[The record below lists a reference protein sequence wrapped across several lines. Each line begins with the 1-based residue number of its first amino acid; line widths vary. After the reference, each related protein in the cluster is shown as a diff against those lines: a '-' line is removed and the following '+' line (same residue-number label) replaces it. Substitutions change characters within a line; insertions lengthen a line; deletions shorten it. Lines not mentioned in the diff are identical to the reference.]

1 METKE
6 IGEELRNY
14 FKNKGLTQREV
25 ASKLGVPYQYIN
37 AVLTGKKAIGREN
50 AKRLGN
56 IFGLSQSWL
65 LTGEGEM
72 FANSKEGQSKKSGIP
87 IYRDA
92 RFGCSP
98 SGFVGAIEERTA
110 DDYILVPGLKNDG
123 RTFVVVARGESMV
136 NKANPSQSIPN
147 GAFVAIEKS
156 TLSSPQWG
164 ETYALSTDDG
174 CIIKR
179 LYPSEH
185 DGCVKCV
192 SFNEAEFPCF
202 ELHTSEIHDIGIV
215 KAVMTVNIWK

>member
-1 METKE
+1 MNEEVKKLVNLIKYENGITQQEVAKLAGVNPQYLSGV
-6 IGEELRNY
+6 INGRYPFSSELRKTLHELCSY
-14 FKNKGLTQREV
+14 ED
-25 ASKLGVPYQYIN
+25 
-37 AVLTGKKAIGREN
+37 
-50 AKRLGN
+50 
-56 IFGLSQSWL
+56 
-65 LTGEGEM
+65 GEGDTLASSKEEQ
-72 FANSKEGQSKKSGIP
+72 SKEGQSKKSGIP

-110 DDYILVPGLKNDG
+110 DDDILVPGLKNDG

-192 SFNEAEFPCF
+192 SFNETEFPCF

>member
-1 METKE
+1 MVRKIKFLHSTDLK
-6 IGEELRNY
+6 GVADLAGVSYGYLSNVMNGHHPFNEELRE
-14 FKNKGLTQREV
+14 KLNKLCFEEDTL
-25 ASKLGVPYQYIN
+25 ASSKEEQ
-37 AVLTGKKAIGREN
+37 
-50 AKRLGN
+50 
-56 IFGLSQSWL
+56 
-65 LTGEGEM
+65 
-72 FANSKEGQSKKSGIP
+72 SKEGQSKKSGIP

-192 SFNEAEFPCF
+192 SFNETEFPCF

>member
-1 METKE
+1 MAKN
-6 IGEELRNY
+6 EEVLKDVRAAAYSRGTNQQGVAELVGVTHRYLSDVINGRQPYSDSLRR
-14 FKNKGLTQREV
+14 KLHGLC
-25 ASKLGVPYQYIN
+25 P
-37 AVLTGKKAIGREN
+37 
-50 AKRLGN
+50 
-56 IFGLSQSWL
+56 
-65 LTGEGEM
+65 
-72 FANSKEGQSKKSGIP
+72 SKEEQSKKGGIP

-98 SGFVGAIEERTA
+98 SGFVGAIEEKNA

-192 SFNEAEFPCF
+192 SFNETEFPCF

>member
-1 METKE
+1 MVRKIKFLHSTDLKGVAELAGVSYGYLSNV
-6 IGEELRNY
+6 INGHHPFNEELRE
-14 FKNKGLTQREV
+14 KLNKLCFEEDT
-25 ASKLGVPYQYIN
+25 L
-37 AVLTGKKAIGREN
+37 
-50 AKRLGN
+50 
-56 IFGLSQSWL
+56 
-65 LTGEGEM
+65 
-72 FANSKEGQSKKSGIP
+72 ANSKEEQSKKGGIP

-179 LYPSEH
+179 LYPSEQE
-185 DGCVKCV
+185 GCVKCV
-192 SFNEAEFPCF
+192 SFNETEFPCF